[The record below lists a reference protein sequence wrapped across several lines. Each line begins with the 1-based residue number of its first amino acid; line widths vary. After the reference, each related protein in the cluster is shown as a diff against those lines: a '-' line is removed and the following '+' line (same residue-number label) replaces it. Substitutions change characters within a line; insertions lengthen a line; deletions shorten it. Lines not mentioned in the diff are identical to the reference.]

1 MGARFVDHISFQGG
15 TMADTVLNRNS
26 KGGSMKYDCMKTG
39 VVQLVL
45 FSVVK
50 SVVSS

>member
-1 MGARFVDHISFQGG
+1 
-15 TMADTVLNRNS
+15 MADTVLNRNS